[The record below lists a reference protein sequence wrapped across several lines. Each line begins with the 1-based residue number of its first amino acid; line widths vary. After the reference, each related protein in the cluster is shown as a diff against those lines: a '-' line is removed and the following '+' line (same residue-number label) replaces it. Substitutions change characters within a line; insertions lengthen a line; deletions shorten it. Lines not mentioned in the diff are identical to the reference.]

1 MKVDAALGRGAGDA
15 EHLIFVGRRGGK
27 GESSPL
33 SLTSFARVR
42 VRVFP
47 FPRFVFLIPTLIYAS
62 RLGSD
67 TIVEFGIATAYVRSG
82 VGSCQGMREREKRC
96 GTHLRGSRDPA
107 WVLVAAWSPW

>member
-42 VRVFP
+42 VRIRVFP

-67 TIVEFGIATAYVRSG
+67 TIVEFGIATA
-82 VGSCQGMREREKRC
+82 
-96 GTHLRGSRDPA
+96 
-107 WVLVAAWSPW
+107 